1 MLDIHLSFPHTPM
14 QCIELFKLCLT
25 RMFIF
30 ILFFFFFYRFILYL
44 FILYKLLLFLT
55 SNINQIIIYRNL
67 KQ

>member
-14 QCIELFKLCLT
+14 HRIVQIMSNENVYFY
-25 RMFIF
+25 
-30 ILFFFFFYRFILYL
+30 LFFSFFYRFILYL